1 MLHVFRI
8 LAGRLTRYRGRPE
21 QLYDFIKGEKN
32 LLNLTGNQALPKNK
46 PADNWVGAV
55 NLISHVTLTLV
66 CDDSKEINFPKQFTT
81 LAGKKNPTSQTIRK
95 SRDVFITRKEA

>member
-1 MLHVFRI
+1 M
-8 LAGRLTRYRGRPE
+8 
-21 QLYDFIKGEKN
+21 
-32 LLNLTGNQALPKNK
+32 PKNK
-46 PADNWVGAV
+46 PADNWVGAF